1 MRLAAISVRNFRS
14 IKAVDQVRLEP
25 LQAFVGEN
33 NCGKSNMLRAVECF
47 LSSGAGGVDPSDFND
62 QAQLASIECEFT
74 GLSEAERK
82 KLRPYL
88 LNGDRVVLRK
98 ELRIATDPAR
108 GRITVKAEFHGYQAD
123 PKELHYSLKKIE
135 EKGGKP
141 DWQKLADDGGFLDQA
156 KTEEGKV
163 NKTSFKTALEQFLLE
178 NDVEYDDPVLG
189 ETQALGIPQNL
200 LSALPE
206 FYLLPA
212 ITDYSNEIDRRSSST
227 VFRRLMADLS
237 ERLLRVD
244 PRYQEVSDALKKVRA
259 LLNVSMEPG
268 APARLT
274 ALGAVETKL
283 RDTVKGLMPSVKA
296 VTLDIEVEEPRD
308 IFSKGVSIRVDD
320 GVVTDVLDKGHGLQR
335 SLVFALLQMLIES
348 SRGEGVKGARPILLA
363 IEEPELYIHPH
374 SQRLIFGV
382 LKSFA
387 GFKEEGGA
395 LTSDQVVYTTHSP
408 AFIEI
413 GNYERIAVVRKP
425 DHQTGTIVR
434 QCEAGVLGTMEEK
447 KGFKLLTSFGLKHN
461 ELFFAREA
469 ILVEGPEDEVG
480 VIATARKLG
489 RIKDLPD
496 EIGLS
501 IVVTDGK
508 GDVAKFQKVLNAFGF
523 SYGVLLELDGKPED
537 DKQSAPILANL
548 SGNRI
553 ATVPS
558 RLEDL
563 LNVGRHFDD
572 QRHAKEFFSDPDNIN
587 AEMEALVT
595 KLLPPAT
602 H

>member
-1 MRLAAISVRNFRS
+1 MRLSSISVQNFRS
-14 IKAVDQVRLEP
+14 IKVVENVRLEA

-47 LSSGAGGVDPSDFND
+47 LSSGAGGVAPEDFND
-62 QAQLASIECEFT
+62 QSQSASIQCEFT
-74 GLSEAERK
+74 GLSDAERK

-88 LNGDRVVLRK
+88 LGGDRVVLRK
-98 ELRIATDPAR
+98 ELRIVEDAAR
-108 GRITVKAEFHGYQAD
+108 GKTSVKAEYHGYQAD
-123 PKELHYSLKKIE
+123 PKLFCYSLKKIE
-135 EKGGKP
+135 TEAGKP
-141 DWQKLADDGGFLDQA
+141 NWQKLAEEGGFLDLA
-156 KTEEGKV
+156 KTEDGKV
-163 NKTSFKTALEQFLLE
+163 NKTSFKAGLEHFLLE
-178 NDVEYDDPVLG
+178 NEVEYEEPVLG

-200 LSALPE
+200 LSALPV

-212 ITDYSNEIDRRSSST
+212 ITDYSNEIDRRSTST

-237 ERLLRVD
+237 ERLLRLD
-244 PRYQEVSDALKKVRA
+244 PRYQEIDDALKKVRA
-259 LLNVSMEPG
+259 LLNVSEEAG
-268 APARLT
+268 APSRLV
-274 ALGAVETKL
+274 ALGDVETKL

-296 VTLDIEVEEPRD
+296 VSLNIEVEEPKD
-308 IFSKGVSIRVDD
+308 IFAKGVSIRIDD

-335 SLVFALLQMLIES
+335 SLVFALLQMLIKS
-348 SRGEGVKGARPILLA
+348 SRGEGDEEARSILLA

-382 LKSFA
+382 LKEFA
-387 GFKEEGGA
+387 GANDDEVKA
-395 LTSDQVVYTTHSP
+395 HDQVLYTTHSP

-413 GNYERIAVVRKP
+413 GNYERVAVLRKP
-425 DHQTGTIVR
+425 DHLIGTIVR
-434 QCEAGVLGTMEEK
+434 QCEAGILGSKAEK

-461 ELFFAREA
+461 ELFFARDA

-489 RIKDLPD
+489 RIKELPD

-523 SYGVLLELDGKPED
+523 TYGVLVELDGKPET
-537 DKQSAPILANL
+537 DKQTAPILENL
-548 SGNRI
+548 NGNRI
-553 ATVPS
+553 AMVPN
-558 RLEDL
+558 RVEDF

-572 QRHAKEFFSDPDNIN
+572 QRHAKEFFSNPDNIN
-587 AEMEALVT
+587 AEMEALVAA
-595 KLLPPAT
+595 LLP
-602 H
+602 